1 KGEGCG
7 RMVERGGLEFYRV
20 QAESGVMGGSESEDF
35 LAPAGA
41 GENMLV
47 TCENGDYA
55 ADMDAARGIP
65 RAPDFPE
72 PLAAPEEVETPGVAT
87 IEGLAEF
94 LSVDAAATSKA
105 MPAVTNEGTPVLALV
120 RGADRLAEPEP
131 PGPL

>member
-1 KGEGCG
+1 
-7 RMVERGGLEFYRV
+7 

-105 MPAVTNEGTPVLALV
+105 MPVVTNEGTLVLALV
-120 RGADRLAEPEP
+120 RGDDRLAEEKLLGELQSDFRPATDAEI
-131 PGPL
+131 